1 MRGKVRN
8 ITSSC
13 LKLNFLRLLSI
24 NVSFVY
30 LFYLPFYVYNWD
42 RVKFSPGQNVT
53 ASGRSLRSLIIEK
66 SQCIYIVHTI

>member
-30 LFYLPFYVYNWD
+30 LFYLPFCVYNWD
-42 RVKFSPGQNVT
+42 RVKFSPG
-53 ASGRSLRSLIIEK
+53 EK
-66 SQCIYIVHTI
+66 CDGEWKKFKKLDN